1 MVRIATLFVSLFVSL
16 AMMAQTKAPTFFD
29 ASLDANGKIQLD
41 WSASS
46 APATGYKI
54 YRNGVELTTINNL
67 GTTQFVDNNP
77 IAGQLLKYCITT
89 VQGNVES
96 AFKNCVADSSYLYNG
111 LTASD
116 KASDA
121 FIDVS
126 WSINAADLR
135 PAINA
140 GNDVYLEVRDT
151 TNGKDI
157 FTQII
162 TEAPDDTIVRIAL
175 QVSGGDYLLLDQ
187 SYSGSNRT
195 AGYLQQFGHSIAVDG
210 NYAIIGAPK
219 AKQDSGA
226 AYIYQLSGG
235 GWNRVAELKPTN
247 LQANANLGY
256 AVDIDGNYAIVSAPG
271 GNGFAYVFERVGA
284 SWVERS
290 TLQEDLLQQNDEFG
304 YAVAISQN
312 YAWVGAPKK
321 FGPGVVYF
329 YNRSGNNWT
338 YSRRQFSRKPLQNQ
352 RFGAAIDFDNG
363 YLVIGAPGDQSNRGS
378 AFIYEEFGPYW
389 IYRSRIQPNP
399 TNAGDRY
406 GTDVSIQGLT
416 VAMGGPG
423 VNGNTGEVVFYTKG
437 NSSVW
442 LIDGTLTPSDIASA
456 DEFGTQVDYV
466 GNKLLATSPNKG
478 ADNGAAYVF
487 VKNGGA
493 WSEEGKLT
501 RTGGAVADGFGEAA
515 ALGNDVAFI
524 GAPFESSDQGK
535 VYQFDFDGT
544 QWSFTNSFSSLASGS
559 LTFEVW
565 VKHNGALNTT
575 GYTPLVADQNVSFN
589 LTAPG
594 DNRVNFLAGTTPVFF
609 NYQIPVNK
617 WTHLAFVTDSLSDNT
632 KLYVNGELTDEVD
645 FLCIFGVEQFGAS
658 TVNGMN
664 YSLDGQL
671 RDIRYWNIAR
681 TASEIKD
688 FYNGVLSSLPAGL
701 AGYWKV
707 NEGTGTIV
715 AEATGNYPQPAIY
728 QPSGPATWII
738 DSIAATLPG
747 YVQHAVGPDKL
758 ITYELN
764 TYEIGFGWKL
774 TPTLIDTGSTLPF
787 QYSTVA
793 VDSSRPD
800 SVKFTWT
807 QNSDALS
814 YYRIT
819 RDGESIALVDSNVQ
833 SWADAFTYGD
843 TNSLVNGQP
852 YRYCLVPFSTW
863 FTDKNGVGLI
873 YDSICVRGNTLPI
886 DFLASDNTQPDK
898 VELTWNNMQAFG
910 DRIEISRD
918 RAFFAQLDSSTTAYN
933 DENPIPGRRHGYEW
947 RLYKDGQIVVS
958 AIDSGGV
965 DGTGMIAGYVVSEG
979 GLFAIQGDTIRATS
993 IVLGDTIVREAIAG
1007 LVGDFHFDEVFYNTA
1022 SNYVLTLHAANDSS
1036 ATPITLQFNAENNQ
1050 FSPVL
1055 VESTF
1060 PIDTQG
1066 TQAISLDTFFVE
1078 RPAGQDLVELNWTY
1092 TSADTTFFQIFRDG
1106 ELLSILTDT
1115 NTTSVTSYIDEEA
1128 IPGSTAEYDL
1138 VAYVQ
1143 DNDTL
1148 VTAVYASTTY
1158 DVPALLPVDDLIATV
1173 DTFAGNI
1180 TLDWSHTSTN
1190 IEGFYLYRNG
1200 TLIHTAAIEDT
1211 FHFIDN
1217 TGIPGTDYTY
1227 SITAY
1232 DERGGTIY
1240 ESAPTFTDPLT
1251 VTYPDFI
1258 TPQNVMANAVAN
1270 ADQVV
1275 ITFAYPINGNQ
1286 NFYGFRVTREGNGK
1300 IDSLVELHKDFIS
1313 GIAAGNW
1320 NYSFTD
1326 YTGVPGQAYN
1336 YHVAMIKRN
1345 PHYTGPFGS
1354 DSETFPFVTPPTNFT
1369 AAANSEPGAI
1379 DLSWDMASANIDG
1392 FLLKRGSDTIA
1403 ILPDYARSF
1412 TDGFRNSSSGTTR
1425 NYTLTSFRQIKRNR
1439 YHSAA
1444 QNASAAPSTLTVS
1457 ALQVPQN
1464 FVASDGYPSHVQLS
1478 WTYPPYVLSRF
1489 FVYRDG
1495 MLMDSLANNVRYYY
1509 DTSAVEGQTYL
1520 YQLEARYQGLTS
1532 NKATDAG
1539 SLRSLMQIEGVTQTE
1554 SGFGIP
1560 DIDIMVMKDGQ
1571 VMHQTKTDATGFYRI
1586 IPTQKVPGDTLT
1598 IMASGPNAKFVKPI
1612 QLIPLVAAEDRY
1624 VVNFIDTFY
1633 QRAIPVEEEV
1643 AEITEFMAS
1652 IDPLTNKVELR
1663 WNTTSTNY
1671 TGFRLYR
1678 GLGQIA
1684 DINGLEPKNYLDLI
1698 AAPGFGYVYSLEAY
1712 WELPAGTQVSEQD
1725 TAVIQVPQLSP
1736 VEALQAIPDSDEDVV
1751 KLFWSHPTDRHTYYE
1766 IKRNGVVI
1774 ASVPTGSRLTYVDS
1788 TGLPT
1793 YNYTYV
1799 VTAVEVGASG
1809 FYTSPERVAKTRF
1822 PELAP
1827 VTDLLLTAVPS
1838 DNRVD
1843 VSWRHTSRY
1852 YDNAIIYRG
1861 TTPIDTVGR
1870 GETTKISADYWGRPD
1885 ELNFYT
1891 VMVEVEKEGLIY
1903 ESDTTWKSIVYPSV
1917 LPPSIIDT
1925 SFGIDEL
1932 TVDGLY
1938 TAPNGYTGF
1947 QFYRDSTQLEQRS
1960 GRKTNFSFTD
1970 ANAQPNGTY
1979 TYKVRAFK
1987 TVGKDYYSDFDSIVL
2002 TFPSL
2007 TAPFNLQATD
2017 GVFFNNILVTWDYA
2031 SGANTGFE
2039 LYKINRPGDTVLLS
2053 TLSGG
2058 LREYNDVVNS
2068 YSQQG
2073 DPDPKYFVRAIKNFG
2088 GTLYRSARSNID
2100 SGYAEVQRFSE
2111 VTSLTGTTP
2120 SGQLGTKVDIDD
2132 EYAVAGNKAN
2142 TVQVFSRGGVGNY
2155 QTTQVLSPDVN
2166 SGNNP
2171 RYGQALHLT
2180 NNRLFVSAPF
2190 ASLDPPSALA
2200 DGFFYAY
2207 ITGDLNGTTEK
2218 MTFYLDGNLIG
2229 EVNPTASST
2238 TNCIVGVN
2246 TFVVPRALINST
2258 RAGGFT
2264 VRVVVDGSVDQSGLV
2279 CAPPTMYFRF
2289 QYTGLN
2295 YLNFPVLY
2303 DRVQLS
2309 TQVNAGN
2316 NDFPLQSDEF
2326 QIGEIYVYNKN
2337 NGTMDSSTI
2346 IRPYGSGYVKANIF
2360 ANPDTTYTL
2369 AQSDT
2374 ATPDPIIKK
2383 GKTESFSIALT
2394 ETQLGTTAAN
2404 GDIRLDTVS
2413 IRMSKDAVE
2422 YVFLK
2427 DVNLI
2432 GVNPAAPNDTMRWE
2446 LFNNTSPVNNATQA
2460 CVVDQSNLIVKFA
2473 ASSPNGLIQND
2484 CPNFTTANNTVFQAV
2499 DFNTANSSGLDPN
2512 GDYWIEYT
2520 LYVDDTSNT
2529 STDTYQP
2536 TISIEEVSLTF
2547 TPLQFT
2553 PNTVFLPGSRL
2564 GIDLAGNDNVV
2575 YASSPWLNNTT
2586 GGAGVFALSGNDY
2599 AVTPSITGSAIGG
2612 FGSQGLGWTTALV
2625 GDKPVLSVPG
2635 FLGNVGIALDFVRN
2649 ASDQFEPN
2657 EVLNRSQPGGADL
2670 FGQTSMD
2677 SYEDLVIIG
2686 CPTDDF
2692 DNNAAIWDVGSAYVF
2707 RQEKDG
2713 SYTELAKLKRPDAPV
2728 IFDSVGTSVAIFGT
2742 QIAVGA
2748 PGIDL
2753 TGNRTNAGVVYLF
2766 ETDSEGD
2773 WVYKSTIQA
2782 PDAEAG
2788 ARFGA
2793 SVSLNDNTLMVGAP
2807 GHGPNGEG
2815 KVYFIYVRDEI
2826 QSVVASDGTEGNKVR
2841 VSWVYDGVRE
2851 NISRFNVYRDT
2862 SLIAQVDPNKDFV
2875 FDTDGIPG
2883 KEYVYSVTS
2892 VTLNDV
2898 ESLPKADEGWAEPNG
2913 IIDGKVVTYVG
2924 SNGVPGVN
2932 IEAWTTVEGETYRYA
2947 ATTGANGAYKIKRVY
2962 YGDSSQIYVRAFL
2975 EGHEFKEDTLDKEI
2989 NLIQNQVAMDLF
3001 YDLTAYTVEGQVVY
3015 NNSDCPIDSVDIYQ
3029 HIIRTDGTRQLES
3042 AKTDADGKY
3051 SFLIQPFND
3060 DISYYEYTIDSTR
3073 IKLTD
3078 NADTTLFSFNP
3089 DTIRLGNLDTI
3100 NARAT
3105 QLPPFVDQVTYQV
3118 DLVVRNA
3125 CETIKKEWEI
3135 QYFTQDRCID
3145 EVVRTDPFGRLTL
3158 NLPPKPFL
3166 FRVVGV
3172 DNPDPTTIPVVEYLK
3187 VRPRSLNL
3195 QVLHDS
3201 LGVRNP
3207 DTTLNVEFFFH
3218 VTPEIA
3224 ITNLSGFACDDPS
3237 FPVVIDQG
3245 NEYTYNIEVGE
3256 RFPGFPE
3263 PCDVSEGYL
3272 LVRNNAARNI
3282 VTRLDFDPDLGPNG
3296 RFPAYTFVAGEPSP
3310 VAPFLKFMFV
3320 EYHTESDGFLG
3331 QLVVPFIVQGVAPIP
3346 GNDVFVNPLSRND
3359 ELLLPLFVLRD
3370 PPGDASY
3377 STIDSGR
3384 TFTANYSL
3392 SEKNTFA
3399 GGIEASLNLA
3409 VFGFGGTL
3417 ELSIGAG
3424 GGFGNSTSFEITA
3437 ETKREFST
3445 SSTSAVDNATN
3456 SDWLTGDAAD
3466 VLVGAGFALQYGL
3479 GREVFVTDTCTA
3491 VAKTVI
3497 TTGAEIKTTWI
3508 YTMDQIRNLIREYD
3522 ERIEDT
3528 RNGLVEIVGLTQDE
3542 TEDFF
3547 TVRKLNWEQ
3556 MEHYHSVVTLPHY
3569 ALCDPTNFN
3578 DLAEPWKSAAESW
3591 RRQGFC
3597 ELIGAYSTEGGKEIF
3612 TLFPDST
3619 WQWNTDLLNRYNAIK
3634 GIIRSVSAESPDF
3647 YGPLNYDEKYLNKYV
3662 IDQGYDQFF
3671 GPDAKNITFSGG
3683 TSFTESRSV
3692 SYSQSDGYT
3701 QFAFAGGKLAFG
3713 NSWDAAAEID
3723 IGAWVGFG
3731 GGVVTTSNLKPFS
3744 TKGAIKGFFEYK
3756 FEREYN
3762 SNTTNGVSQSVS
3774 YTLSDDDPG
3783 DQYSVTIVQG
3793 VEPTHT
3799 PFFALTGGRTSCPN
3813 EPGAID
3819 RDAPFIAL
3827 IDAQGNG
3834 YNNVQYNLNQ
3844 GETAR
3849 FPVQLSN
3856 LNPFGEGRWYQVYV
3870 VENTNIYG
3878 ATVKINGKVVST
3890 NATEDFFIPAEG
3902 SVYGEITIDKGPFYD
3917 KASLTIGLRP
3927 VCDVYITAT
3936 QELEVNWRT
3945 PCTNVSIVEPS
3956 DGWVINSDTA
3966 KMTIKLKDYDPY
3978 NPLLKRIEIVYRR
3991 LGTQSYTWDT
4001 LGVLN
4006 RQPLIDYFE
4015 RFKTV
4020 YPTPTYP
4027 FVWDITN
4034 LDLPDGEYEI
4044 MAIANCATG
4053 GLIESNK
4060 VRGTIARNVFTLF
4073 GVPEPADGLLSL
4085 GDEVSVAFNK
4095 LVDCPLAYSEAKYT
4109 FHAGSPTGPM
4119 ISAAMACFGNKLIF
4133 QLDSLHLYEGQMVY
4147 ATLYDVKDVNGNLQ
4161 EDTVKWSFEI
4171 SNNPVYWS
4179 PRTIEVTVEKG
4190 KMAQFTAMLRNT
4202 GAGNEAYTLSNSLS
4216 WLQPDA
4222 TNGLVL
4228 PSGTPVTFT
4237 VDATNQQVG
4246 MYSDVAE
4253 ADIAGFTVEELPISI
4268 RVIKPVPD
4276 WSVNASDYEHSVNV
4290 IANVSVDN
4298 GPLSTDESDVI
4309 TAWIDGELRGVGKVE
4324 QEGAYHAAYLTVFG
4338 DDADTTKLIDFRV
4351 WDASKGA
4358 EYQGHVDPSFGDIT
4372 FESDN
4377 TIYGTTPNPVVIH
4390 IDSDIDSLQY
4400 IPLNA
4405 GWNWLSFNRVFDDMS
4420 VNNVLKSLTPAQDD
4434 MMMDYDGN
4442 SWDYDNGT
4450 WVTTSGV
4457 DTVNNEDGYLL
4468 FLTEDDTLRVAG
4480 EEAPNAAIF
4489 LAQGWNLIGYQI
4501 PFAQP
4506 LNPAAFAVVST
4517 DSFYTGDVFKGQ
4529 DAFAVYQGSDT
4540 SWAGSLDYLEPWK
4553 AYKVKSGT
4561 ARVINYARSTGP
4573 ATWNVNEN
4581 AYEHAMRVLAVL
4593 RVDGFEFRDDVSKVA
4608 AFVGNQCRGVAEL
4621 QYMPHLNRYMAP
4633 LFVFSNDPGEEVD
4646 FYFWDGLADTVYT
4659 AAQKVDFN
4667 QDDIIGHLRS
4677 PKVLSPES
4685 ISTGIDGDHEPMQV
4699 GFALTPNPFKD
4710 QLLLTFEE
4718 PSPTDYDVVM
4728 HNAIG
4733 EQVLARSIQSVK
4745 GANRIYLKT
4754 DPNLANGVYF
4764 VTVRTTAGN
4773 VASFKVVKQ

>member
-1 MVRIATLFVSLFVSL
+1 MQRIVLLAVSLFVTLTSF
-16 AMMAQTKAPTFFD
+16 AQLKAPTFFD

-41 WSASS
+41 WSAAS
-46 APATGYKI
+46 APATGYRI
-54 YRNGVELTTINNL
+54 YRNGIALTTINNL
-67 GTTQFVDNNP
+67 GTTQFIDNNP
-77 IAGQLLKYCITT
+77 IAGQLLNYCITT
-89 VQGNVES
+89 VQGSVES

-116 KASDA
+116 DASDA

-126 WSINAADLR
+126 WSINASDLR
-135 PAINA
+135 PAISA

-151 TNGKDI
+151 TNGEDI
-157 FTQII
+157 YTQLI
-162 TEAPDDTIVRIAL
+162 TEVPEDTVARVAL
-175 QVSGGDYLLLDQ
+175 RVSGGDYLLLDQ
-187 SYSGSNRT
+187 GYTGSNRT
-195 AGYLQQFGHSIAVDG
+195 AGYLQQFGHAIAVDG

-226 AYIYQLSGG
+226 VYVYENTAT
-235 GWNRVAELKPTN
+235 GWARVTELRPTN
-247 LQANANLGY
+247 LNANAQLGY
-256 AVDIDGNYAIVSAPG
+256 AVDIEGNYAIVSAPG

-284 SWVERS
+284 NWVERA
-290 TLQEDLLQQNDEFG
+290 TLQEDILQTNDGFG
-304 YAVAISQN
+304 HAVAISQN
-312 YAWVGAPKK
+312 YAWVGAPRK

-329 YNRSGNNWT
+329 YNRSGNNWN

-352 RFGAAIDFDNG
+352 QFGTSIDFDNG
-363 YLVIGAPGDQSNRGS
+363 FLVIGAPGEQQNAGS
-378 AFIYEEFGPYW
+378 AYVYEEFGPYW
-389 IYRSRIQPNP
+389 IYRSRLQPTNHSPGDRNGNSVSIQGNKIAMGAPGYNGGAGRVVFYVKSPSTIWSFSGAVAPNEL
-399 TNAGDRY
+399 NAGDR
-406 GTDVSIQGLT
+406 
-416 VAMGGPG
+416 
-423 VNGNTGEVVFYTKG
+423 
-437 NSSVW
+437 
-442 LIDGTLTPSDIASA
+442 
-456 DEFGTQVDYV
+456 FGTAIQYL
-466 GNKLLATSPNKG
+466 NNRLLVSAPDRG

-487 VKNGGA
+487 VEASGS
-493 WSEEGKLT
+493 WTQEGKLT
-501 RTGGAVADGFGEAA
+501 RTGGVVGDGFGQAL
-515 ALGNDVAFI
+515 ALGSDVAFL
-524 GAPFESSDQGK
+524 GAPFENSDQGK

-544 QWSFTNSFSSLASGS
+544 SWNFTNSFSSLVSGS

-565 VKHNGALNTT
+565 VKHNGTLNNT
-575 GYTPLVADQNVSFN
+575 GYSPLLADQNVSFN

-594 DNRVNFLAGTTPVFF
+594 DNRVNFLAGNTPVFF
-609 NYQIPVNK
+609 NYQIPVDK
-617 WTHLAFVTDSLSDNT
+617 WTHLAFVTDSIADNT
-632 KLYVNGELTDEVD
+632 KLYVNGELTDEID

-658 TVNGMN
+658 TVNGTN
-664 YSLDGQL
+664 YALNGEL

-681 TASEIKD
+681 SATEIKD
-688 FYNGVLSSLPAGL
+688 FYNGVLTSLPAGL

-707 NEGTGTIV
+707 NEGAGTTV

-728 QPSGPATWII
+728 QPAGPATWII
-738 DSIAATLPG
+738 DSISATVPG

-764 TYEIGFGWKL
+764 TYEVGFGWML
-774 TPTLIDTGSTLPF
+774 TPTLVDTGSTLPF

-800 SVKFTWT
+800 SIKFTWT
-807 QNSDALS
+807 TNSDALS
-814 YYRIT
+814 YHRIT
-819 RDGESIALVDSNVQ
+819 RDGESIALVDSNGQ
-833 SWADAFTYGD
+833 SWADAFAYGD

-863 FTDKNGVGLI
+863 FTDKNGVGLV
-873 YDSICVRGNTLPI
+873 YDSICVRGNTLPV
-886 DFLASDNTQPDK
+886 DFLASDNTHPDK
-898 VELTWNNMQAFG
+898 VALTWNNMQAFG

-918 RAFFAQLDSSTTAYN
+918 RAFFAQLDSTTTAY
-933 DENPIPGRRHGYEW
+933 DDDNPIAGRRHGYEW

-1007 LVGDFHFDEVFYNTA
+1007 LVGDFYFDEVFYNTA
-1022 SNYVLTLHAANDSS
+1022 SSYVITLHAANDST
-1036 ATPITLQFNAENNQ
+1036 ATPITLSFNAENNQ

-1066 TQAISLDTFFVE
+1066 NQALTLSNFAVSQ
-1078 RPAGQDLVELNWTY
+1078 PAGQDIAALTWDY
-1092 TSADTTFFQIFRDG
+1092 TSTDTTFFQLFRDG
-1106 ELLSILTDT
+1106 ELLVILTDT
-1115 NTTSVTSYIDEEA
+1115 NSISLTSYIDEEA
-1128 IPGSTAEYDL
+1128 TPGSTAEYDL

-1148 VTAVYASTTY
+1148 VTAAYASTTY
-1158 DVPALLPVDDLIATV
+1158 SVPDLLPVDTLTARIDAL
-1173 DTFAGNI
+1173 AGNV
-1180 TLDWSHTSTN
+1180 TLNWTHTSTT

-1200 TLIHTAAIEDT
+1200 TLIHTGSVSDSFT
-1211 FHFIDN
+1211 YVDN
-1217 TGIPGTDYTY
+1217 AGIPGTAYSY
-1227 SITAY
+1227 SITAF
-1232 DERGGTIY
+1232 DERGGVVY
-1240 ESAPTFTDPLT
+1240 ESALVFTDPLT
-1251 VTYPDFI
+1251 ITYPDFI
-1258 TPQNVMANAVAN
+1258 LPQNVLATAVNN
-1270 ADQVV
+1270 ADQVTV
-1275 ITFAYPINGNQ
+1275 TFSYPINGNQ
-1286 NFYGFRVTREGNGK
+1286 NFYGFRITRTANGVT
-1300 IDSLVELHKDFIS
+1300 DSLIELHKDFIAGS
-1313 GIAAGNW
+1313 AGGNW
-1320 NYSFTD
+1320 NYSFVD
-1326 YTGVPGQAYN
+1326 YTGTPGQN
-1336 YHVAMIKRN
+1336 YTYGVALIKRN
-1345 PHYTGPFGS
+1345 PHHTGPLGT
-1354 DSETFPFVTPPTNFT
+1354 DSETFPDVTTPSNFT
-1369 AAANSEPGAI
+1369 AAASSQPGAI
-1379 DLSWDMASANIDG
+1379 DLTWDMVSANIDG
-1392 FLLKRGSDTIA
+1392 FLLKRGNDTIA
-1403 ILPDYARSF
+1403 ILPDYARSY
-1412 TDGFRNSSSGTTR
+1412 TDGFSNSASGNTR
-1425 NYTLTSFRQIKRNR
+1425 NYTLTSFRQIKRTW
-1439 YHSAA
+1439 YHSVD
-1444 QNASAAPSTLTVS
+1444 QQTSAAPGVLAVS

-1464 FVASDGYPSHVQLS
+1464 FMASDGYPSHVQLS
-1478 WTYPPYVLSRF
+1478 WEYPPYVLSRF

-1520 YQLEARYQGLTS
+1520 YQLEARFQGLTS
-1532 NKATDAG
+1532 NRASDAG

-1560 DIDIMVMKDGQ
+1560 DIDILVMKDGK

-1586 IPTQKVPGDTLT
+1586 LPTQKVPGDTLT
-1598 IMASGPNAKFVKPI
+1598 IMAVGPNAKFVQPT
-1612 QLIPLVAAEDRY
+1612 QFIPMTAAKDRY

-1633 QRAIPVEEEV
+1633 QKAIPVEEEV

-1671 TGFRLYR
+1671 TGFRLNR

-1684 DINGLEPKNYLDLI
+1684 DIDGLQPKNYLDLI
-1698 AAPGFGYVYSLEAY
+1698 AAPGFGYVYSIEAY
-1712 WELPAGTQVSEQD
+1712 WELPSGTQVSEQD
-1725 TAVIQVPQLSP
+1725 TAVIQVPQLAP

-1774 ASVPTGSRLTYVDS
+1774 ASVPTGSRLTFVDS

-1822 PELAP
+1822 PEVAP
-1827 VTDLLLTAVPS
+1827 ITDFVLTPVPT
-1838 DNRVD
+1838 DNRID
-1843 VSWRHTSRY
+1843 ITWRHTSRY
-1852 YDNAIIYRG
+1852 YDRAIIYRG
-1861 TTPIDTVGR
+1861 KEIIDTVDR
-1870 GETTKISADYWGRPD
+1870 ADAKLSIDYWGVPD
-1885 ELNFYT
+1885 DSNYYA

-1903 ESDTTWKSIVYPSV
+1903 ESDTTWKSVMYPSV

-1932 TVDGLY
+1932 TVEGLY
-1938 TAPNGYTGF
+1938 TAPDGYTGF
-1947 QFYRDSTQLEQRS
+1947 QFFRDNVQLEQRS
-1960 GRKTNFSFTD
+1960 GKTTNFSFTD
-1970 ANAQPNGTY
+1970 TDAQPNGTY

-1987 TVGKDYYSDFDSIVL
+1987 TVGSDYYSAFDSIEL
-2002 TFPSL
+2002 TFPAL
-2007 TAPFNLQATD
+2007 TAPFNLQASD
-2017 GVFFNNILVTWDYA
+2017 GAFFNNILVTWEYA

-2039 LYKINRPGDTVLLS
+2039 LYKINRPGDTILLS

-2058 LREYNDVVNS
+2058 LREYNDVVNT
-2068 YSQQG
+2068 YSQQN
-2073 DPDPKYFVRAIKNFG
+2073 DPDPKYFVRAIKDFG
-2088 GTLYRSARSNID
+2088 GTLYRSDRSNID

-2111 VTSLTGTTP
+2111 VTFVEGATP
-2120 SGQLGTKVDIDD
+2120 NEQLGAEVDIDD
-2132 EYAVAGNKAN
+2132 EYAVASDRQNE
-2142 TVQVFSRGGVGNY
+2142 VQVFSRGGVGNF
-2155 QTTQVLSPDVN
+2155 QPGQILTPDAVN
-2166 SGNNP
+2166 GINP
-2171 RYGQALHLT
+2171 DFGRALHLT
-2180 NNRLFVSAPF
+2180 KNRLFVSAPD
-2190 ASLDPPSALA
+2190 ASPDPPQAQG
-2200 DGFFYAY
+2200 DGQFYAY
-2207 ITGDLNGTTEK
+2207 GFGDLNSSTESIQFFIDGT
-2218 MTFYLDGNLIG
+2218 FIG
-2229 EVNPTASST
+2229 ELNPNVGGFN
-2238 TNCIVGVN
+2238 NCLYDSRIF
-2246 TFVVPRALINST
+2246 TVPQSLINSA
-2258 RAGGFT
+2258 RAGGFV
-2264 VRVVVDGSVDQSGLV
+2264 VRAVVSAGVDQSGAV
-2279 CAPPTMYFRF
+2279 CDPPRAAFTF
-2289 QYTGLN
+2289 QYSGT
-2295 YLNFPVLY
+2295 NFAGQTVGYSRTQNSFGFSTSTRDNSFDLY
-2303 DRVQLS
+2303 
-2309 TQVNAGN
+2309 
-2316 NDFPLQSDEF
+2316 SDEY
-2326 QIGEIYVYNKN
+2326 QVGEIYVYNKN
-2337 NGTMDSSTI
+2337 NGVMDSSTI
-2346 IRPYGSGYVKANIF
+2346 IRPYGDRYEKANILG
-2360 ANPDTTYTL
+2360 NSDSTYTL
-2369 AQSDT
+2369 TQTDT
-2374 ATPDPIIKK
+2374 TTPNPLIVN
-2383 GKTESFSIALT
+2383 GRSESFSVALT
-2394 ETQLGTTAAN
+2394 ETNLGT
-2404 GDIRLDTVS
+2404 DIVLDTVFLR
-2413 IRMSKDAVE
+2413 IIKDTLD
-2422 YVFLK
+2422 YVYLK
-2427 DVNLI
+2427 DVNL
-2432 GVNPAAPNDTMRWE
+2432 VSVPATSVTDTVRWQ
-2446 LFNNTSPVNNATQA
+2446 LFNNPTPTNGVTRN
-2460 CVVDQSNLIVKFA
+2460 CVEDQSILATKFA
-2473 ASSPNGLIQND
+2473 AASPSGLLEND
-2484 CPNFTTANNTVFQAV
+2484 CPFGNDAFYQAI
-2499 DFNTANSSGLDPN
+2499 DFNTANTSGFDPE
-2512 GDYWIEYT
+2512 GEYWIEYT
-2520 LYVDDTSNT
+2520 VYVDDQVDTT
-2529 STDTYQP
+2529 TDTYQA
-2536 TISIEEVSLTF
+2536 TISVEEVQLTF
-2547 TPLQFT
+2547 RPLQVT
-2553 PNTVFLPGSRL
+2553 PNTTFSSDSRL
-2564 GIDLAGNDNVV
+2564 GIDLAGDDNVV
-2575 YASSPWLNNTT
+2575 YASSPYINGVT

-2599 AVTPSITGSAIGG
+2599 AITPSIMAIPGYT
-2612 FGSQGLGWTTALV
+2612 SVGLGWTVALV
-2625 GDKPVLSVPG
+2625 GDKPVLSAPSYPPNSTGRAV
-2635 FLGNVGIALDFVRN
+2635 DFTRN
-2649 ASDQFEPN
+2649 ANDQFEVN
-2657 EVLNRSQPGGADL
+2657 EVISRSQAGGADL
-2670 FGQTSMD
+2670 FGQLSMD
-2677 SYEDLVIIG
+2677 SYEDLIVIG

-2692 DNNAAIWDVGSAYVF
+2692 DNNASVWDVGSAYVF

-2713 SYTELAKLKRPDAPV
+2713 SYTELAKLKRPDAPT
-2728 IFDSVGTSVAIFGT
+2728 IYDSMGASVAIFGS

-2753 TGNRTNAGVVYLF
+2753 TGNRDNAGVVYLF
-2766 ETDSEGD
+2766 ETDADGD

-2782 PDAEAG
+2782 PDAERG

-2793 SVSLNDNTLMVGAP
+2793 SVALNDNTLMVGAP
-2807 GHGPNGEG
+2807 EHGLNNEG

-2932 IEAWTTVEGETYRYA
+2932 IEAWTTVEGETYRYS
-2947 ATTGANGAYKIKRVY
+2947 ATTGPNGAYKMKRVY

-3042 AKTDADGKY
+3042 AKTDAEGKY

-3089 DTIRLGNLDTI
+3089 DTIRLGGLDTI
-3100 NARAT
+3100 TARAT

-3125 CETIKKEWEI
+3125 CETIRKEWEI
-3135 QYFTQDRCID
+3135 QYFTPDRCID

-3158 NLPPKPFL
+3158 DLPPKPFL

-3187 VRPRSLNL
+3187 VRPRSLDL
-3195 QVLHDS
+3195 QALHDS

-3207 DTTLNVEFFFH
+3207 DTTVNVEFFFH

-3224 ITNLSGFACDDPS
+3224 ITNLSGFACDDPA

-3272 LVRNNAARNI
+3272 LIRNNAARSI

-3296 RFPAYTFVAGEPSP
+3296 RFPEYTFVAGEPSP

-3320 EYHTESDGFLG
+3320 EYHTEADGFLG

-3346 GNDVFVNPLSRND
+3346 GNDVFVNPLSRDD

-3370 PPGDASY
+3370 PPGDGSF

-3445 SSTSAVDNATN
+3445 SSTSEVDNATN
-3456 SDWLTGDAAD
+3456 TDWLTGDASD

-3479 GREVFVTDTCTA
+3479 GREVFVTDSCTA

-3522 ERIEDT
+3522 DRIADT

-3556 MEHYHSVVTLPHY
+3556 MERYHSVTTLPHY

-3634 GIIRSVSAESPDF
+3634 DIIRSVSAESPNF
-3647 YGPLNYDEKYLNKYV
+3647 FGPLNYDEKFLNKYV

-3692 SYSQSDGYT
+3692 SYAQSEGYT
-3701 QFAFAGGKLAFG
+3701 QFAFAGGKIAFG

-3744 TKGAIKGFFEYK
+3744 SKGAIKGFIEYK
-3756 FEREYN
+3756 FERNYN
-3762 SNTTNGVSQSVS
+3762 ENTTNGVSQSVS
-3774 YTLSDDDPG
+3774 YTLTDDDPG

-3819 RDAPFIAL
+3819 RDAPFLAL

-3834 YNNVQYNLNQ
+3834 YNSAQYNLDP
-3844 GETAR
+3844 GETAQ
-3849 FPVQLSN
+3849 FPLQMSN
-3856 LNPFGEGRWYQVYV
+3856 LNPFGEGRWYRLYV
-3870 VENTNIYG
+3870 VENTNTKG
-3878 ATVKINGKVVST
+3878 AVVKINGKVLST
-3890 NATEDFFIPAEG
+3890 NATEDFFIPADG
-3902 SVYGEITIDKGPFYD
+3902 SVYGDISVDAGAFYND
-3917 KASLTIGLRP
+3917 AQLTIGMYPR
-3927 VCDVYITAT
+3927 CDPYIVAT
-3936 QELEVNWRT
+3936 QELEVYWRT
-3945 PCTNVSIVEPS
+3945 PCTDVSIVEPS

-3991 LGTQSYTWDT
+3991 LGDQTYTWDT
-4001 LGVLN
+4001 LGSLN

-4027 FVWDITN
+4027 FVWDISSLN
-4034 LDLPDGEYEI
+4034 LPDGEYEI

-4053 GLIESNK
+4053 GLVESNK
-4060 VRGTIARNVFTLF
+4060 VRGTIARNVFSLF

-4095 LVDCPLAYSEAKYT
+4095 QVDCPLAYSEAQYT

-4119 ISAAMACFGNKLIF
+4119 INAAMACFGNKLIF

-4161 EDTVKWSFEI
+4161 QDTVKWSFEI

-4190 KMAQFTAMLRNT
+4190 KTAQFTAMLRNT
-4202 GAGNEAYTLSNSLS
+4202 GAGNEAFTLSNGLP
-4216 WLQPDA
+4216 WLQPDVM
-4222 TNGLVL
+4222 NGVVL

-4237 VDATNQQVG
+4237 VDATDQQVG

-4253 ADIAGFTVEELPISI
+4253 ADIVGFTVEELPISI

-4276 WSVNASDYEHSVNV
+4276 WTVDPSDYEHSVNV

-4309 TAWIDGELRGVGKVE
+4309 TAWIDGELRGVGQVE
-4324 QEGAYHAAYLTVFG
+4324 QEGVYHAAYITVHG
-4338 DDADTTKLIDFRV
+4338 DDVDTTKLIDFRV
-4351 WDASKGA
+4351 WDASAGA

-4372 FESDN
+4372 FQSDN

-4390 IDSDIDSLQY
+4390 VDPDVDSLQY
-4400 IPLNA
+4400 IPLRA
-4405 GWNWLSFNRVFDDMS
+4405 GWNWLSFNRLFDDMS
-4420 VNNVLKSLTPAQDD
+4420 VNNVLKSLTPTQND
-4434 MMMDYDGN
+4434 MLMDYNGN
-4442 SWDYDNGT
+4442 SWDYDNGS
-4450 WVTTSGV
+4450 WVTVSGV
-4457 DTVNNEDGYLL
+4457 DTVNNEAGYLL
-4468 FLTEDDTLRVAG
+4468 HLAAADTLRIAG

-4506 LNPAAFAVVST
+4506 LNTGAFALIST
-4517 DSFYTGDVFKGQ
+4517 DSFFTGDVYKGQ
-4529 DAFAVYQGSDT
+4529 DAFSVYQGSDT
-4540 SWAGSLDYLEPWK
+4540 LWAGSLDYLEPWK

-4561 ARVINYARSTGP
+4561 ARVINYARSSGP

-4581 AYEHAMRVLAVL
+4581 AYEHATRVLAVL
-4593 RVDGFEFRDDVSKVA
+4593 QVDGFEFRDDVSKVA
-4608 AFVGNQCRGVAEL
+4608 AFVGNECRGVAEL
-4621 QYMPHLNRYMAP
+4621 QYMPHLNRFMAP
-4633 LFVFSNDPGEEVD
+4633 LFVHSNNPGEEVD

-4659 AAQKVDFN
+4659 AAQKVNFDP
-4667 QDDIIGHLRS
+4667 DAIVGHLRS

-4685 ISTGIDGDHEPMQV
+4685 ISTGIDGDNAPMQV
-4699 GFALTPNPFKD
+4699 GFALTPNPFEG
-4710 QLLLTFEE
+4710 QLLLTFDE

-4733 EQVLARSIQSVK
+4733 EQVMARSIQSVK
-4745 GANRIYLKT
+4745 GMNRVYLNT

-4764 VTVRTTAGN
+4764 VTVRTTAGA